1 MGQKIHSVGRR
12 LYRDENGAV
21 AVIIAISI
29 VAMLGLMALAVDV
42 GSLVYA
48 ERTLQATADVAALA
62 GAQDISCP
70 GCAAG
75 TAITTAKNYS
85 AVSGSYNVQP
95 GLTVTTPSGYPTL
108 TCLTYTDIDY
118 NSSTGKCTGLDAAN
132 AIIVKQQAVVPLL
145 FAPVLGFNPTI
156 TLSATSIA
164 SKAIGAFPPL
174 NVMLVIDNTGSMN
187 TTDPTNVTCG
197 GITHAT
203 RLDCALSG
211 SEIFLSELWPTLDN
225 VGLIVF
231 PGVNNST
238 SATDDASCSSSLK
251 SSVQIAA
258 YGPSIP
264 VYQIAPASGLLHDY
278 KTSNATS
285 SLSISSKL
293 VTATCQ
299 SGMTTTSPLTGSNV
313 MTCGTCAG
321 LNAKGGQGTYY
332 AGAINA
338 AQQVL
343 TANSQPGV
351 QNVIILLSDGGAGNG
366 TTLGPPLTTL
376 QATPAGQSHSDFTSS
391 VPAAIIP
398 GTSVADTQS
407 RDTSAIPTG
416 TTVVSTSGSTVT
428 ISNNVINLNS
438 VTYTTSAATAAG
450 SNTLHFASLPPGLVA
465 GASVANTAAA
475 DSTAIPAGTRVSSI
489 SVANKTVTISN
500 NVIDLN
506 NITYK
511 TNAAT
516 SNNTVLHLQSAVPGL
531 VAGASVADA
540 TVGHTGAIPAGTTVT
555 LISGTNVTISNK
567 VTVNS
572 GDSIAF
578 GFVGQGDFIAFG
590 FVGQGDAISF
600 GSNNQCHEGIAAA
613 QAAIAAGTWIYSI
626 AYGATTNT
634 SSCSDTETPPIS
646 SCATMQQIASD
657 ATKFYSDPMGQTPVC
672 TSTDNPSA
680 TDIGTIFAA
689 IGNSLRFTQTVSAT
703 PP

>member
-29 VAMLGLMALAVDV
+29 VALLGLMTLAVDV

-108 TCLTYTDIDY
+108 TCLTYTDINY

-174 NVMLVIDNTGSMN
+174 NVMLVIDNTASMN

-197 GITHAT
+197 GITNAT

-225 VGLIVF
+225 VGLMVF

-238 SATDDASCSSSLK
+238 SATDDASCTSSLK
-251 SSVQIAA
+251 SSVQVAP
-258 YGPSIP
+258 YSPIP
-264 VYQIAPASGLLHDY
+264 VYQIAPASGLLNDY

-285 SLSISSKL
+285 SLNISSKL

-299 SGMTTTSPLTGSNV
+299 SGMTTTSPLTGSTV
-313 MTCGTCAG
+313 ETCGTCAG
-321 LNAKGGQGTYY
+321 LVAKGGQGTYY

-338 AQQVL
+338 AQQAL

-366 TTLGPPLTTL
+366 TTLGSVETSAETPVGSSTL
-376 QATPAGQSHSDFTSS
+376 YFAS
-391 VPAAIIP
+391 VSAAVIP
-398 GTSVADTQS
+398 GTSVADTTTSPNDTTVIPAGTTVVSTTATTVTISNPVVAVATATTNKATAAGSVTLNFASVPAAVQS
-407 RDTSAIPTG
+407 AGGVGLTVADKTNPSAIPTG
-416 TTVVSTSGSTVT
+416 TTVVSATATTVT
-428 ISNNVINLNS
+428 ISKA
-438 VTYTTSAATAAG
+438 VTGVTAATDNTNAATAAG
-450 SNTLHFASLPPGLVA
+450 LTILHFASVPATVKSGMAVA
-465 GASVANTAAA
+465 DTTAA
-475 DSTAIPAGTRVSSI
+475 S
-489 SVANKTVTISN
+489 
-500 NVIDLN
+500 
-506 NITYK
+506 
-511 TNAAT
+511 
-516 SNNTVLHLQSAVPGL
+516 
-531 VAGASVADA
+531 
-540 TVGHTGAIPAGTTVT
+540 AIPAGTTVVST
-555 LISGTNVTISNK
+555 TATTVTISNPVADTTT
-567 VTVNS
+567 VTDTTNQSSRRGTTTKTLNFASVPATVKTGMTVTGS
-572 GDSIAF
+572 GDP
-578 GFVGQGDFIAFG
+578 GRHHGVVD
-590 FVGQGDAISF
+590 DRNH
-600 GSNNQCHEGIAAA
+600 GSNFGCGHRNQWRCHHFLWRWRR
-613 QAAIAAGTWIYSI
+613 QWRYHHFL
-626 AYGATTNT
+626 
-634 SSCSDTETPPIS
+634 
-646 SCATMQQIASD
+646 QRRRRQWR
-657 ATKFYSDPMGQTPVC
+657 FLQ
-672 TSTDNPSA
+672 
-680 TDIGTIFAA
+680 
-689 IGNSLRFTQTVSAT
+689 LRRRQGCGYHQFRR
-703 PP
+703 